1 MSTPK
6 LSQSA
11 VICVNYFIHFIR
23 WRREGQKD
31 GNSSKYSYRNVQAK
45 LGMAQIVVFTCPLN
59 KFLGKKNSS
68 DSISM
73 GIALFLYMNDCVYN

>member
-45 LGMAQIVVFTCPLN
+45 LSRAQIVVLLKRLLKSNIFGYYSELYQQQ
-59 KFLGKKNSS
+59 GKRKCN
-68 DSISM
+68 
-73 GIALFLYMNDCVYN
+73 